1 MKPYYPNRP
10 IEPSKTKIVTVKTLT
25 IEDSSSLE
33 DLIKQ
38 INLIENCE
46 HSFFNLSTE
55 DYPEY
60 YDTHSRKPVCE
71 LHIRKEEPNPNY
83 EQEMEKYKRD
93 KKDYDRKLKE
103 YHEYEEA
110 EKRKLTAK
118 QREEKK
124 KKELEE
130 YKRLKEIYGNLDGG
144 SK

>member
-10 IEPSKTKIVTVKTLT
+10 IEPSKTKIVAVKTLT

-46 HSFFNLSTE
+46 HSFFDITTFDDGYN
-55 DYPEY
+55 
-60 YDTHSRKPVCE
+60 RGVVCE
-71 LHIRKEEPNPNY
+71 LRVRKEEPNPNY
-83 EQEMEKYKRD
+83 EQEMEKYKQD
-93 KKDYDRKLKE
+93 KKEYDKKVKE

-110 EKRKLTAK
+110 EKQKLTAK
-118 QREEKK
+118 QQEEKK